1 MKTNKILKIDG
12 TILDKK
18 QLENHLQ
25 KIASNH
31 NLINKPSKETY
42 PIPQLIENYETI
54 KIVYNLLNEHVKLGM
69 TTHPAGEWLLD
80 NFYIIE
86 ETVKQIQKELTLR
99 KYMNFLGIANGKYKG
114 FARIYVLAAEIVA
127 YTDNKIDK
135 EDLED
140 YLTSY
145 QEKKTLSM
153 EEIWNIGLFLQIA
166 IIENIREICEKIYSS
181 QIQKMKAEN
190 IVKKLLEKSQENKD
204 NHIYHI
210 KNIKKDMLQDV
221 KYPFIEYMSYI
232 LKRYGK
238 KGYRYLKILEE
249 IVEMTGTTVQ
259 EVIKKEHFDIAV
271 KKVSIGNSI
280 ISIKTIQRINFLE
293 IFEKIN
299 GVEEIL
305 KQDPANVYSK
315 MDNDTK
321 DCYRNVIK
329 EISKKT
335 KISEIYIAK
344 KILQL
349 SKENEDNGKK
359 SHIGYYIIDKGIE
372 KVYKELQCK
381 TPKHMSEKI
390 KQKLYIVTNIILSI
404 AISFVLSSILNL
416 YTKNIKIYVLSF
428 FILFIPSSEIVTQI
442 IQYILSK
449 IVKPKPI
456 PKIDFSKG
464 IDKEHTCM
472 VVIPTIL
479 KNKEKVKELMQKL
492 EVYYIANQSKNLYF
506 TLLGDCS
513 ESSIKEEKFDNEVIE
528 NGVKLAEKLNKKY
541 AKENEFPIFHFIYRK
556 RDWNEKENCYL
567 GWERKR
573 GMLTQFNE
581 YLLGKEENVFR
592 VNTIEGYKDCIPQI
606 QYVITLDADTELILN
621 SAFELVGAM
630 AHILNKPVI
639 DKEKNVVIEGY
650 GIIQPRIGINLDISY
665 KTIFTQIFAGAGG
678 IDSYTN
684 AISDLYQ
691 DNFGEGIFTG
701 KGIYDLKVFSKVL
714 KNAIPENTVLSHDL
728 LEGCYLRCGL
738 ATDIML
744 MDGYPTK
751 YNSFM
756 NRLSR
761 WIRGD
766 WQIISWLNSKVNSK
780 IGNIQNPLN
789 YLSKY
794 KILDNLRRSLIE
806 IMVIISL
813 ILFVILGKQY
823 CFEIYPFIIISI
835 IAVVMSNIL
844 EIFNT
849 MLVKKEG
856 EYKQKNFSPRIS
868 GYKGIVLRILITI
881 GELPYKTYISFIA
894 IVKTLYR
901 KWISHKNL
909 LEWMT
914 SEEAEKQSKNDVI
927 SYIKQM
933 WVNIALGILTIGF
946 ALTNKAFGDF
956 LIQILLGILWTF
968 TPFIMWH
975 ISKEKKE
982 IKAIEKLDKTEI
994 EYVLEIGKKTWE
1006 FFKQYITKE
1015 NNYLMP
1021 DNYQEDRK
1029 QKVVARTSSTN
1040 IGLSIL
1046 AIISSYDLQ
1055 YETLSNTIE
1064 LLHKVLTS
1072 VDSLQKWNGHLYNW
1086 YNIKTK
1092 DPLIPRYISTVDSGN
1107 FVGYMYV
1114 TKSFL
1119 EETRDILQKSEEYI
1133 KISNQIQEM
1142 LEIIKKIINQ
1152 TDFTYLYSQEHQIFS
1167 IGYNIEENQLTDSYY
1182 DLLATEARQAS
1193 LVAIAKKDI
1202 PSKHWNHLSRTLT
1215 ILGKYKGLISWSG
1228 TAFEYLMPNI
1238 NIPKYKGSL
1247 LDESCNFMIMSQ
1259 IKYAEEMNLPF
1270 GVSESAFNLKDLQ
1283 YNYQYKA
1290 FGIPWLGLK
1299 RGLAD
1304 EMVVSTYSS
1313 ILAITDIPK
1322 EVIKNLKILEQYGMY
1337 NKYGFYESIDF
1348 TPERVRKGQKA
1359 EVVKTYMAHHQGLI
1373 LLSINNLINK
1383 MILQKRFTK
1392 NPEIQAVTILLQETM
1407 PEKAIITKEDK
1418 EKVEKLKYKDY
1429 EDYIVRKYTKVDER
1443 LITGNV
1449 ISNENYMIAMNQK
1462 GEGFSKYKN
1471 MYINHFKRTDDYMQ
1485 GIIFDI
1491 KTIKNK
1497 QMISSCYSHNMG
1509 TSYQIRF
1516 MPDKNEQEMVN
1527 GNIKA
1532 TIKTTVASNE
1542 PVELRRIILENT
1554 GNEEEIVELTGYFEP
1569 ILAQKEQYYAHP
1581 AFNNLFLVYGYDE
1594 KNEALLVKRKRR
1606 EIGEQELYLATTLYA
1621 SREDRIGDL
1630 EYEIEEEKFLGRG
1643 NVKIP
1648 KMVKDSLPFSKKIG
1662 LVTEPIIAMKR
1673 TIKIK
1678 KQEKV
1683 IIDFILSV
1691 EEEKEQVIQNLEKY
1705 ISFENVKNE
1714 FELSKARVE
1723 AETRYLNMKGK
1734 NIENYQKILSY
1745 IIFDNSIR
1753 SVERSKINQTKHY
1766 QQSDLWKYGISG
1778 DLPIVLVKMKNAND
1792 VQGLKEILKAYEY
1805 FRTKNVETEIVVINE
1820 ENYSYENY
1828 VREEI
1833 DSTILNQH
1841 MGYLKNIKGGI
1852 FVLNEEEI
1860 DKNDMT
1866 FLEFISSITIDCA
1879 KGNLENNLKEIEEVY
1894 LENYKEISKEENTN
1908 LFIEETTEDINILKN
1923 TENLKYYNE
1932 YGAFSEDGK
1941 EYWIC
1946 VNQEKRLPTVW
1957 SHIMANEK
1965 FGTIVT
1971 ENMGGYSWYKNSRL
1985 NRLTSWHNN
1994 PSLDIPSEVVY
2005 VKDMETKQVWS
2016 LGLNPMPDNRNYNVI
2031 YGFGYCKY
2039 IHSHLGIEQELEI
2052 FVPKEDSC
2060 KIGILKLR
2068 NKTPNRK
2075 NLKLYYYIKPVIGE
2089 DESKTSGNISI
2100 KFDRN
2105 SNILT
2110 ADNLYTTEIDNT
2122 KLYISSSE
2130 KIKSY
2135 TGDKKFFLGKNGISN
2150 PDGVKKLRLNNSNAI
2165 GKDTC
2170 MVIEIE
2176 VEVESF
2182 SNKEISFV
2190 LGAEESVMDC
2200 KNIAYKYSKLQNC
2213 RQELERIKN
2222 DWRDLLGKLQ
2232 VYTPL
2237 ESTNILLNGWCI
2249 YQTLESRLLG
2259 RSGYYQSGGAFG
2271 FRDQLQD
2278 TIALKYISPEFLKQ
2292 QIIKHSKH
2300 QFEEGDVEHWWHE
2313 ETNRGIRTRF
2323 SDDLLWL
2330 PYLVL
2335 QYIKFTGDYSILN
2348 IKTPYLKGPIL
2359 EEGIDERYDK
2369 YEQSEKQESIYLHC
2383 IRAIEKSF
2391 NFGENGLPKI
2401 GSGDWNDGFST
2412 VGNKGKGESVWLGF
2426 FLYHILDK
2434 FIPICEMME
2443 SKNTQNIEENHNSEK
2458 NNLIYEVNNMKKI
2471 DMKEDNTNNS
2481 VGEEKYKMNSLS
2493 SEQKDKNNDS
2503 VLKEN
2508 LKIENKCDKEDVQ
2521 KEEVENRS
2529 EKWNTIKMQLKK
2541 ALNTNGWDG
2550 RWYRRAFMDDG
2561 NVLGSM
2567 ENDECRID
2575 SIAQSWSVISKAGDN
2590 DKKYI
2595 SIESLENHLV
2605 DKENG
2610 IIKLLD
2616 PPFEKGHLEPGY
2628 IKAYLPGVRENGGQY
2643 THSSC
2648 WAIIAEALLGF
2659 GDKALEFYRMINPI
2673 EHARTK
2679 DASNKYKVE
2688 PYVIPADIYGA
2699 GNLAGRGGWTWYT
2712 GSSSWYYT
2720 AGVEYILGLKVKE
2733 GCLTIAPCIPK
2744 DWKEYL
2750 MRYKWKDSIYNI
2762 KVINQ
2767 NKKNTGVTKILLN
2780 GEEVEN
2786 KIKLDG
2792 GNRIFNIE
2800 VIM

>member
-31 NLINKPSKETY
+31 NLMNKPSKETY

-54 KIVYNLLNEHVKLGM
+54 KIVYHLLNEHVKLGI

-86 ETVKQIQKELTLR
+86 ETVKQIQKELTLK

-114 FARIYVLAAEIVA
+114 FARIYVLAGEIVA
-127 YTDNKIDK
+127 YTDNKIEK

-140 YLTSY
+140 YLASY

-181 QIQKMKAEN
+181 QIQKLKAEN
-190 IVKKLLEKSQENKD
+190 IVRKLIETPQEHKENQ
-204 NHIYHI
+204 IYHL
-210 KNIKKDMLQDV
+210 KNIKKDMLHDV

-238 KGYRYLKILEE
+238 KGYRYLKILDE

-280 ISIKTIQRINFLE
+280 TSIKAIQRINFLE

-305 KQDPANVYSK
+305 KQDPADVYSK

-321 DCYRNVIK
+321 DCYRNIIK

-344 KILQL
+344 RILQL
-349 SKENEDNGKK
+349 ARDNENNEKK
-359 SHIGYYIIDKGIE
+359 AHIGYYIIDKGIE
-372 KVYKELQCK
+372 KVYQELHCK
-381 TPKHMSEKI
+381 VPKHLKENT
-390 KQKLYIVTNIILSI
+390 KQKLYMAINIISSI
-404 AISFVLSSILNL
+404 VLSLTFSSVLNL
-416 YTKNIKIYVLSF
+416 YTKNIGIYLLSF
-428 FILFIPSSEIVTQI
+428 LILLIPSSEIATQI

-449 IVKPKPI
+449 VIKPKPI

-464 IDKEHTCM
+464 IDEENACM

-479 KNKEKVKELMQKL
+479 KNKEKVKELMYKL

-513 ESSIKEEKFDNEVIE
+513 ETSMKEEKIDNEVIE
-528 NGVKLAEKLNKKY
+528 TGVQLAENLNKKY
-541 AKENEFPIFHFIYRK
+541 SKENNFPIFHFIYRK
-556 RDWNEKENCYL
+556 REWNEKEDCYL

-581 YLLGKEENVFR
+581 YLLGNEENPFR
-592 VNTIEGYKDCIPQI
+592 ANTIEIYKDCIPQI
-606 QYVITLDADTELILN
+606 QYVITLDADTDLILN

-630 AHILNKPVI
+630 AHILNKSVI
-639 DKEKNVVIEGY
+639 DEEKNAVIEGH

-684 AISDLYQ
+684 AISDVYQ

-738 ATDIML
+738 ATDILL

-766 WQIISWLNSKVNSK
+766 WQIISWLKGKVNSK
-780 IGNIQNPLN
+780 IGKIRNPLN
-789 YLSKY
+789 CLSKY
-794 KILDNLRRSLIE
+794 KIFDNLRRSLME
-806 IMVIISL
+806 IMVVISV
-813 ILFVILGKQY
+813 ILLVILGKLY
-823 CFEIYPFIIISI
+823 HFKIYPFVVFSI
-835 IAVVMSNIL
+835 IALVISNIL
-844 EIFNT
+844 EIFNN

-856 EYKQKNFSPRIS
+856 EHKQKKFSPKIS
-868 GYKGIVLRILITI
+868 GYKGIVLRIWITI
-881 GELPYKTYISFIA
+881 GVLPYKAYVSCIA

-901 KWISHKNL
+901 KWISHKKL

-914 SEEAEKQSKNDVI
+914 SEEAEKQAKNDVL

-933 WVNIALGILTIGF
+933 WFNIALGILVMGF
-946 ALTNKAFGDF
+946 ALTNKGFGDF
-956 LIQILLGILWTF
+956 VIFTILGISWMLA
-968 TPFIMWH
+968 PFIMWY
-975 ISKEKKE
+975 ISKEQPE
-982 IKAIEKLDKTEI
+982 EKAIETLDKKEI
-994 EYVLEIGKKTWE
+994 EYVLEIGKKTWQ
-1006 FFKQYITKE
+1006 FFKQYITIE

-1029 QKVVARTSSTN
+1029 EKIVTRTSSTN

-1046 AIISSYDLQ
+1046 AIVSSYDLQ
-1055 YETLSNTIE
+1055 YETLPDTID
-1064 LLHKVLTS
+1064 LLYKVFTS

-1086 YNIKTK
+1086 YDTK
-1092 DPLIPRYISTVDSGN
+1092 SKEPLKPRYISTVDSGN
-1107 FVGYMYV
+1107 FVGYLYV
-1114 TKSFL
+1114 TKTFL
-1119 EETRDILQKSEEYI
+1119 EEIQEILQNCDNLYFEQNIQPKKNREEII
-1133 KISNQIQEM
+1133 KIQNQIKEM
-1142 LEIIKKIINQ
+1142 LEIIERIINQ

-1167 IGYNIEENQLTDSYY
+1167 IGYNIEENKLTDSYY

-1247 LDESCNFMIMSQ
+1247 LDESCKFMMMSQ
-1259 IKYAEEMNLPF
+1259 MKYAEEMHLPF
-1270 GVSESAFNLKDLQ
+1270 GISESAFNLKDLQ
-1283 YNYQYKA
+1283 SNYQYKA

-1304 EMVVSTYSS
+1304 EMVVSSYGS

-1322 EVIKNLKILEQYGMY
+1322 EVVKNLKVLEQYGMY
-1337 NKYGFYESIDF
+1337 NQYGFYESLDF

-1373 LLSINNLINK
+1373 LLSINNLINQL
-1383 MILQKRFTK
+1383 ILQKRFTK
-1392 NPEIQAVTILLQETM
+1392 NPEIQAVSILLQETM

-1429 EDYIVRKYTKVDER
+1429 EDYIVRNYTKIDER
-1443 LITGNV
+1443 IITGNV

-1462 GEGFSKYKN
+1462 GEGVSKYKN
-1471 MYINHFKRTDDYMQ
+1471 IYINHFKRTDDYIQ
-1485 GIIFDI
+1485 GIIFNI
-1491 KTIKNK
+1491 KSIKNK
-1497 QMISSCYSHNMG
+1497 QIMSSSYSQNIRNENQ
-1509 TSYQIRF
+1509 YQIRF
-1516 MPDKNEQEMVN
+1516 MPDKNEQEMIN

-1542 PVELRRIILENT
+1542 PVELRRMIIENL
-1554 GNEEEIVELTGYFEP
+1554 GNEEEIIELTGYFEP
-1569 ILAQKEQYYAHP
+1569 ILTPKEQYYAHP

-1594 KNEALLVKRKRR
+1594 KNEALLVKRKKR
-1606 EIGEQELYLATTLYA
+1606 EVGEKEVYLATTLHA

-1630 EYEIEEEKFLGRG
+1630 EYEIEEEKFMERG
-1643 NVKIP
+1643 NLAIP
-1648 KMVKDSLPFSKKIG
+1648 KMVKDSLPFSKKMG
-1662 LVTEPIIAMKR
+1662 LVTEPVIAMKR

-1691 EEEKEQVIQNLEKY
+1691 GEGKEQVMQNLEKY
-1705 ISFENVKNE
+1705 TSFENVKNE

-1723 AETRYLNMKGK
+1723 AETRYLNIKGK
-1734 NIENYQKILSY
+1734 DIEMYQKMLSY
-1745 IIFDNSIR
+1745 IVFDNSIK
-1753 SVERSKINQTKHY
+1753 SVEKEKINQTQNYK
-1766 QQSDLWKYGISG
+1766 QSDLWKYGISG

-1792 VQGLKEILKAYEY
+1792 VQGLKEALKAYEY
-1805 FRTKNVETEIVVINE
+1805 FRTKNVETEIVIMDE

-1852 FVLNEEEI
+1852 FILNEEEMDPKDI
-1860 DKNDMT
+1860 T
-1866 FLEFISSITIDCA
+1866 FLEFISVITIDCA
-1879 KGNLENNLKEIEEVY
+1879 KGNLENNLKEIEETY
-1894 LENYKEISKEENTN
+1894 LENYKEISEEENVNQFIEENT
-1908 LFIEETTEDINILKN
+1908 EDVDILKD
-1923 TENLKYYNE
+1923 TERLKYYNE
-1932 YGAFSEDGK
+1932 YGGFSEDGK
-1941 EYWIC
+1941 EYWIRI
-1946 VNQEKRLPTVW
+1946 NRENRLPTVW

-1985 NRLTSWHNN
+1985 NRLTSWNNN
-1994 PSLDIPSEVVY
+1994 PSMDIPSEVIY
-2005 VKDMETKQVWS
+2005 VKDMDTKKSWS

-2031 YGFGYCKY
+2031 YGFGYCKF
-2039 IHSHLGIEQELEI
+2039 IHSNLGMEQKLEI
-2052 FVPKEDSC
+2052 FVPREDSC
-2060 KIGILKLR
+2060 KIGILHLS

-2075 NLKLYYYIKPVIGE
+2075 HLKVYYYIKPVIGE
-2089 DESKTSGNISI
+2089 DEFKTSGNINI

-2105 SNILT
+2105 SNTLT
-2110 ADNLYTTEIDNT
+2110 ACNLYASEIDNT
-2122 KLYISSSE
+2122 KLYMSSSE
-2130 KIKSY
+2130 KINSY
-2135 TGDKKFFLGKNGISN
+2135 TGDKKNFLGKNGLSN
-2150 PDGVKKLRLNNSNAI
+2150 PDGIKKIRLNNSNAI
-2165 GKDTC
+2165 GRDSC
-2170 MVIEIE
+2170 IVLE
-2176 VEVESF
+2176 VEVEMESF

-2190 LGAEESVMDC
+2190 LGAEETVMDC
-2200 KNIAYKYSKLQNC
+2200 KNIAYKYSKIQNC
-2213 RQELERIKN
+2213 KQELERVKN
-2222 DWRDLLGKLQ
+2222 YWKELLGKLQ
-2232 VYTPL
+2232 IYTPL

-2313 ETNRGIRTRF
+2313 ETQRGIRTRF

-2335 QYIKFTGDYSILN
+2335 QYIHFTGDNSILD
-2348 IKTPYLKGPIL
+2348 IETPYLKGDIL
-2359 EEGIDERYDK
+2359 EEGVDEKYDQ
-2369 YEQSEKQESIYLHC
+2369 YLQSEKQESIYWHC

-2412 VGNKGKGESVWLGF
+2412 VGNKGRGESVWLGF
-2426 FLYHILDK
+2426 FLYNILDE

-2443 SKNTQNIEENHNSEK
+2443 ER
-2458 NNLIYEVNNMKKI
+2458 
-2471 DMKEDNTNNS
+2471 EDL
-2481 VGEEKYKMNSLS
+2481 EEK
-2493 SEQKDKNNDS
+2493 DKSNDL
-2503 VLKEN
+2503 VPRKNVNTEN
-2508 LKIENKCDKEDVQ
+2508 ENKYHEDEFQ
-2521 KEEVENRS
+2521 KEEVENRNT
-2529 EKWNTIKMQLKK
+2529 KWRTIKIQLKK

-2550 RWYRRAFMDDG
+2550 RWYKRAFMDDG

-2595 SIESLENHLV
+2595 SMESLENHLV

-2628 IKAYLPGVRENGGQY
+2628 IKAYLAGVRENGGQY
-2643 THSSC
+2643 THVC
-2648 WAIIAEALLGF
+2648 
-2659 GDKALEFYRMINPI
+2659 
-2673 EHARTK
+2673 
-2679 DASNKYKVE
+2679 
-2688 PYVIPADIYGA
+2688 
-2699 GNLAGRGGWTWYT
+2699 
-2712 GSSSWYYT
+2712 
-2720 AGVEYILGLKVKE
+2720 
-2733 GCLTIAPCIPK
+2733 CC
-2744 DWKEYL
+2744 
-2750 MRYKWKDSIYNI
+2750 
-2762 KVINQ
+2762 
-2767 NKKNTGVTKILLN
+2767 
-2780 GEEVEN
+2780 
-2786 KIKLDG
+2786 
-2792 GNRIFNIE
+2792 
-2800 VIM
+2800 

>member
-12 TILDKK
+12 TIVDKK

-31 NLINKPSKETY
+31 NLVNKPSKETY

-54 KIVYNLLNEHVKLGM
+54 KIVYNLLNEHVKLGI

-86 ETVKQIQKELTLR
+86 ETVKQIQKELTLK

-127 YTDNKIDK
+127 YTDNKIEK
-135 EDLED
+135 EDIED
-140 YLTSY
+140 YLASY

-153 EEIWNIGLFLQIA
+153 EEIWNIGLFLQIS

-181 QIQKMKAEN
+181 QIQKVKAEN
-190 IVKKLLEKSQENKD
+190 IVQKLIENPQDKKE
-204 NHIYHI
+204 NHIYHL
-210 KNIKKDMLQDV
+210 KNIKKDMLHDV

-238 KGYRYLKILEE
+238 KGYRYLKILDE

-280 ISIKTIQRINFLE
+280 TSIKTIQRINFLE

-305 KQDPANVYSK
+305 KQDPADVYSK
-315 MDNDTK
+315 MDNPTK
-321 DCYRNVIK
+321 ESYRNIIK

-349 SKENEDNGKK
+349 AEDNKQNGKK
-359 SHIGYYIIDKGIE
+359 AHIGYYIIDKGIQ
-372 KVYKELQCK
+372 KVYQELQCK
-381 TPKHMSEKI
+381 VPKYLKEKT
-390 KQKLYIVTNIILSI
+390 KQKLYIATNMILSIILSLV
-404 AISFVLSSILNL
+404 FSSILNL
-416 YTKNIKIYVLSF
+416 YIQNIGIYLLSF
-428 FILFIPSSEIVTQI
+428 LILLIPSSEIVTQI
-442 IQYILSK
+442 IQYMLSK

-464 IDKEHTCM
+464 IDEENATM

-479 KNKEKVKELMQKL
+479 KNKEKVKELMHKL

-513 ESSIKEEKFDNEVIE
+513 ESTMKEEKIDNEVIE
-528 NGVKLAEKLNKKY
+528 TGMKLAESLNKKY
-541 AKENEFPIFHFIYRK
+541 SKESDFPIFHFIYRK
-556 RDWNEKENCYL
+556 REWNEKEDCYL

-581 YLLGKEENVFR
+581 YLLGNEENVFR
-592 VNTIEGYKDCIPQI
+592 ANIIEEYKDCIPKI
-606 QYVITLDADTELILN
+606 QYVITLDADTDLILN

-639 DKEKNVVIEGY
+639 DEEKNVVIEGH
-650 GIIQPRIGINLDISY
+650 GLIQPRIGINLDISY

-691 DNFGEGIFTG
+691 DNFEEGIFTG
-701 KGIYDLKVFSKVL
+701 KGIYDLRVFSKVL

-766 WQIISWLNSKVNSK
+766 WQIISWLKGKVNSK

-789 YLSKY
+789 CLSKY
-794 KILDNLRRSLIE
+794 KIFDNLRRSLIE

-813 ILFVILGKQY
+813 VLFVMLGKVY
-823 CFEIYPFIIISI
+823 HFETYPFVMISI

-856 EYKQKNFSPRIS
+856 EHKQKKFSPRIS
-868 GYKGIVLRILITI
+868 GYKGIGLRILITI
-881 GELPYKTYISFIA
+881 GVLPYKAYVSCIA
-894 IVKTLYR
+894 IIKTLYR
-901 KWISHKNL
+901 KWVSHKKL

-914 SEEAEKQSKNDVI
+914 SEEAEKQAKNDVM

-933 WVNIALGILTIGF
+933 WFNIGLGILTIGL
-946 ALTNKAFGDF
+946 ALTNKGFGDF
-956 LIQILLGILWTF
+956 IIQMILGILWTV
-968 TPFIMWH
+968 TPFIMWY

-982 IKAIEKLDKTEI
+982 VKAIEKLDKTEI
-994 EYVLEIGKKTWE
+994 EYVLEIGRKTWQ
-1006 FFKQYITKE
+1006 FFKQYINKE

-1029 QKVVARTSSTN
+1029 QKIVTRTSSTN

-1046 AIISSYDLQ
+1046 AIVSSYDLQ
-1055 YETLSNTIE
+1055 YEALLETID
-1064 LLHKVLTS
+1064 LLYKVLTS

-1086 YNIKTK
+1086 YDTKTK
-1092 DPLIPRYISTVDSGN
+1092 EPLRPRYISTVDSGN
-1107 FVGYMYV
+1107 FVGYLYV
-1114 TKSFL
+1114 TKAFL
-1119 EETRDILQKSEEYI
+1119 EEIQEILQNKNMLSSEQNREESV
-1133 KISNQIQEM
+1133 KLQNQIKEM
-1142 LEIIKKIINQ
+1142 LEIIERIIEQ

-1167 IGYNIEENQLTDSYY
+1167 IGYNIEENKLTDSYY

-1228 TAFEYLMPNI
+1228 TAFEYLMPNM

-1247 LDESCNFMIMSQ
+1247 LDESCKFMMMSQ
-1259 IKYAEEMNLPF
+1259 MKYAEEMHLPF
-1270 GVSESAFNLKDLQ
+1270 GVSEAAFNLKDLQ
-1283 YNYQYKA
+1283 SNYQYKA

-1304 EMVVSTYSS
+1304 EMVVSTYGSM
-1313 ILAITDIPK
+1313 LAITDIPK
-1322 EVIKNLKILEQYGMY
+1322 EVVKNLKVLEQYGMY
-1337 NKYGFYESIDF
+1337 SKYGFYESLDF
-1348 TPERVRKGQKA
+1348 TPERVRKGKKA

-1373 LLSINNLINK
+1373 LLSINNLINQL
-1383 MILQKRFTK
+1383 ILQKRFTK

-1429 EDYIVRKYTKVDER
+1429 EDYIVRTYTKIDER

-1449 ISNENYMIAMNQK
+1449 ISNENYMIAMDQK
-1462 GEGFSKYKN
+1462 GEGVSKYKN
-1471 MYINHFKRTDDYMQ
+1471 IYINHFKRTDDYTQ
-1485 GIIFDI
+1485 GIIFYI
-1491 KTIKNK
+1491 KSIKNK
-1497 QMISSCYSHNMG
+1497 QIMSSSYSQNIKNENQ
-1509 TSYQIRF
+1509 YQIRF
-1516 MPDKNEQEMVN
+1516 MPDKNEQEIVS

-1542 PVELRRIILENT
+1542 PVELRRMIIENL

-1569 ILAQKEQYYAHP
+1569 ILTPKEQYYAHP

-1594 KNEALLVKRKRR
+1594 KSEALLVKRKKR
-1606 EIGEQELYLATTLYA
+1606 ELGEKEVYLATTLHA

-1630 EYEIEEEKFLGRG
+1630 EYEIEEEKFNGRG
-1643 NVKIP
+1643 NLKIP

-1662 LVTEPIIAMKR
+1662 LVTEPVVAMKR

-1683 IIDFILSV
+1683 VIDFILSV
-1691 EEEKEQVIQNLEKY
+1691 EEEKEQVLQNLEKY
-1705 ISFENVKNE
+1705 TSFENVKNE

-1734 NIENYQKILSY
+1734 DIEIYQKMLSY
-1745 IIFDNSIR
+1745 IVFDASMK
-1753 SVERSKINQTKHY
+1753 SVEKEKLSHTQNYK
-1766 QQSDLWKYGISG
+1766 QSDLWKYGISG
-1778 DLPIVLVKMKNAND
+1778 DLPIILVKMKNAND
-1792 VQGLKEILKAYEY
+1792 VQGLKEVLKAYEY
-1805 FRTKNVETEIVVINE
+1805 FRTKNVETEIVIMDE
-1820 ENYSYENY
+1820 EKYSYENY

-1841 MGYLKNIKGGI
+1841 MGYLKNIKAGI
-1852 FVLNEEEI
+1852 FILNEEEM
-1860 DKNDMT
+1860 DKKDIA
-1866 FLEFISSITIDCA
+1866 FLEFISVITVDCA
-1879 KGNLENNLKEIEEVY
+1879 KGNLENNLKEIEETY
-1894 LENYKEISKEENTN
+1894 LENYKEISEEENVNQFVEENT
-1908 LFIEETTEDINILKN
+1908 EDVDILKD
-1923 TENLKYYNE
+1923 TKALKYYNE

-1941 EYWIC
+1941 EYWIRA
-1946 VNQEKRLPTVW
+1946 NKKNRLPTVW

-1985 NRLTSWHNN
+1985 NRLTSWNNN
-1994 PSLDIPSEVVY
+1994 PSFDIPSEVIY
-2005 VKDMETKQVWS
+2005 VKDMDTKKSWS

-2039 IHSHLGIEQELEI
+2039 IHSNLGIVQELEM
-2052 FVPKEDSC
+2052 FVPREDSC
-2060 KIGILKLR
+2060 KIGILNLS

-2075 NLKLYYYIKPVIGE
+2075 HLKLYYYIKPVIGE
-2089 DESKTSGNISI
+2089 DEFKTSGNISI

-2105 SNILT
+2105 SNTLT
-2110 ADNLYTTEIDNT
+2110 ACNLYASEIENT
-2122 KLYISSSE
+2122 KLYVSSSE

-2135 TGDKKFFLGKNGISN
+2135 TGDKKFFLGKNGLSN
-2150 PDGVKKLRLNNSNAI
+2150 PDGIKKLRLNNNNAI
-2165 GKDTC
+2165 GRDAC
-2170 MVIEIE
+2170 IVLEIE
-2176 VEVESF
+2176 VEIESF

-2190 LGAEESVMDC
+2190 LGAEETMIDC

-2213 RQELERIKN
+2213 RQELERVKN
-2222 DWRDLLGKLQ
+2222 YWKDLLGKLQ
-2232 VYTPL
+2232 VYMPL

-2278 TIALKYISPEFLKQ
+2278 TIALKYISPEILKQ

-2313 ETNRGIRTRF
+2313 ETGRGIRTRF

-2335 QYIKFTGDYSILN
+2335 QYIHFTGDNSILE
-2348 IKTPYLKGPIL
+2348 IETPYLKGAIL
-2359 EEGIDERYDK
+2359 EEGVDERYDQ
-2369 YEQSEKQESIYLHC
+2369 YPQSEKQESIYLHC

-2412 VGNKGKGESVWLGF
+2412 VGNKGRGESVWLGF
-2426 FLYHILDK
+2426 FLYTILDE
-2434 FIPICEMME
+2434 FISICETVKDE
-2443 SKNTQNIEENHNSEK
+2443 NDNTILEENR
-2458 NNLIYEVNNMKKI
+2458 I
-2471 DMKEDNTNNS
+2471 
-2481 VGEEKYKMNSLS
+2481 EKYK
-2493 SEQKDKNNDS
+2493 EI
-2503 VLKEN
+2503 
-2508 LKIENKCDKEDVQ
+2508 KI
-2521 KEEVENRS
+2521 
-2529 EKWNTIKMQLKK
+2529 QLKK

-2550 RWYRRAFMDDG
+2550 RWYKRAFMDDG

-2575 SIAQSWSVISKAGDN
+2575 SIAQSWSIISKAGDN

-2659 GDKALEFYRMINPI
+2659 GDKSLEFYRMINPI

-2679 DASNKYKVE
+2679 DASSKYKVE
-2688 PYVIPADIYGA
+2688 PYAIAADIYGA

-2712 GSSSWYYT
+2712 GSSSWYYI
-2720 AGVEYILGLKVKE
+2720 AGIEYILGLKIEKE
-2733 GCLTIAPCIPK
+2733 YLRIDPCIPR

-2762 KVINQ
+2762 KVINRNQ
-2767 NKKNTGVTKILLN
+2767 KNTGVEKVLLN

-2792 GNRIFNIE
+2792 SNKVYNIE
-2800 VIM
+2800 VYM

>member
-12 TILDKK
+12 TIVDKK

-31 NLINKPSKETY
+31 NLVNKPSKETY

-54 KIVYNLLNEHVKLGM
+54 KIVYNLLNEHVKLGI

-86 ETVKQIQKELTLR
+86 ETVKQIQKELTLK

-127 YTDNKIDK
+127 YTDNKIEK
-135 EDLED
+135 EDIED
-140 YLTSY
+140 YLASY

-153 EEIWNIGLFLQIA
+153 EEIWNIGLFLQIS

-181 QIQKMKAEN
+181 QIQKVKAEN
-190 IVKKLLEKSQENKD
+190 IVQKLIENPQDKKE
-204 NHIYHI
+204 NHIYHL

-238 KGYRYLKILEE
+238 KGYRYLKILDE

-280 ISIKTIQRINFLE
+280 TSIKTIQRINFLE

-305 KQDPANVYSK
+305 KQDPADVYSK
-315 MDNDTK
+315 MDNPTK
-321 DCYRNVIK
+321 ESYRNIIK

-349 SKENEDNGKK
+349 AEDNKQNGKK
-359 SHIGYYIIDKGIE
+359 AHIGYYIIDKGIQ
-372 KVYKELQCK
+372 KVYQELQCK
-381 TPKHMSEKI
+381 VPKHLKEKT
-390 KQKLYIVTNIILSI
+390 KQKLYIATNMILSIILSLV
-404 AISFVLSSILNL
+404 FSSILNL
-416 YTKNIKIYVLSF
+416 YIQNIGIYLLSF
-428 FILFIPSSEIVTQI
+428 LILLIPSSEIVTQI
-442 IQYILSK
+442 IQYMLSK

-464 IDKEHTCM
+464 IDEENATM
-472 VVIPTIL
+472 VAIPTIL
-479 KNKEKVKELMQKL
+479 KNKEKVKELMHKL

-513 ESSIKEEKFDNEVIE
+513 ESTMKEEKIDNEVIE
-528 NGVKLAEKLNKKY
+528 TGMKLAESLNKKY
-541 AKENEFPIFHFIYRK
+541 SKESDFPIFHFIYRK
-556 RDWNEKENCYL
+556 REWNEKEDCYL

-581 YLLGKEENVFR
+581 YLLGNEENVFR
-592 VNTIEGYKDCIPQI
+592 ANIIEEYKDCIPKI
-606 QYVITLDADTELILN
+606 QYVITLDADTDLILN

-639 DKEKNVVIEGY
+639 DEEKNVVIEGH
-650 GIIQPRIGINLDISY
+650 GLIQPRIGINLDISY

-691 DNFGEGIFTG
+691 DNFEEGIFTG
-701 KGIYDLKVFSKVL
+701 KGIYDLRVFSKVL

-766 WQIISWLNSKVNSK
+766 WQIISWLKGKVNSK

-789 YLSKY
+789 CLSKY
-794 KILDNLRRSLIE
+794 KIFDNLRRSLIE

-813 ILFVILGKQY
+813 VLFVMLGKVY
-823 CFEIYPFIIISI
+823 HFETYPFVMISI
-835 IAVVMSNIL
+835 IAVVVSNIL

-856 EYKQKNFSPRIS
+856 EHKQKKFSPRIS
-868 GYKGIVLRILITI
+868 GYKGIGLRILITI
-881 GELPYKTYISFIA
+881 GVLPYKAYVSCIA
-894 IVKTLYR
+894 IIKTLYR
-901 KWISHKNL
+901 KWVIHKKL

-914 SEEAEKQSKNDVI
+914 SEEAEKQAKNDVI
-927 SYIKQM
+927 SYIEQM
-933 WVNIALGILTIGF
+933 WFNIALGILTIGL
-946 ALTNKAFGDF
+946 ALTNKGFGDF
-956 LIQILLGILWTF
+956 IIQMILGILWTV
-968 TPFIMWH
+968 TPFIMWY

-982 IKAIEKLDKTEI
+982 VKAIEKLDKTEI
-994 EYVLEIGKKTWE
+994 EYVLEIGRKTWQ
-1006 FFKQYITKE
+1006 FFKQYINKE

-1029 QKVVARTSSTN
+1029 QKIVTRTSSTN

-1046 AIISSYDLQ
+1046 AIVSSYDLQ
-1055 YETLSNTIE
+1055 YEVLPDTID
-1064 LLHKVLTS
+1064 LLYKVLTS

-1086 YNIKTK
+1086 YDTKTK
-1092 DPLIPRYISTVDSGN
+1092 ESLRPRYISTVDSGN
-1107 FVGYMYV
+1107 FVGYLYV
-1114 TKSFL
+1114 TKAFL
-1119 EETRDILQKSEEYI
+1119 EEIQEILQNKNMLSSEQNREESV
-1133 KISNQIQEM
+1133 KLQNQIKEM
-1142 LEIIKKIINQ
+1142 LEIIERIIEQ

-1167 IGYNIEENQLTDSYY
+1167 IGYNIEENKLTDSYY

-1202 PSKHWNHLSRTLT
+1202 SSKHWNHLSRTLT
-1215 ILGKYKGLISWSG
+1215 VLGKYKGLISWSG

-1247 LDESCNFMIMSQ
+1247 LDESCKFMMMSQ
-1259 IKYAEEMNLPF
+1259 MKYAEEMHLPF
-1270 GVSESAFNLKDLQ
+1270 GVSEAAFNLKDLQ
-1283 YNYQYKA
+1283 SNYQYKA

-1304 EMVVSTYSS
+1304 EMVVSSYGSM
-1313 ILAITDIPK
+1313 LAITDIPK
-1322 EVIKNLKILEQYGMY
+1322 EVVKNLKVLEQYGMY
-1337 NKYGFYESIDF
+1337 NKYGFYESLDF
-1348 TPERVRKGQKA
+1348 TPERVRKGKKA

-1373 LLSINNLINK
+1373 LLSINNLINQL
-1383 MILQKRFTK
+1383 ILQKRFTK

-1429 EDYIVRKYTKVDER
+1429 EDYIVRTYTKIDEK

-1462 GEGFSKYKN
+1462 GEGVSKYKN
-1471 MYINHFKRTDDYMQ
+1471 IYINHFKRTDDYTQ
-1485 GIIFDI
+1485 GIIFNI
-1491 KTIKNK
+1491 KSIKNK
-1497 QMISSCYSHNMG
+1497 QIISSSYSQNIKNENQ
-1509 TSYQIRF
+1509 YQIRF
-1516 MPDKNEQEMVN
+1516 MPDKNEQEITS

-1542 PVELRRIILENT
+1542 PVELRRILLENL

-1569 ILAQKEQYYAHP
+1569 ILTPKEQYYAHP

-1594 KNEALLVKRKRR
+1594 KNEALLVKRKKR
-1606 EIGEQELYLATTLYA
+1606 ELGEKEVYLATTLHA

-1630 EYEIEEEKFLGRG
+1630 EYEIEEEKFNGRG
-1643 NVKIP
+1643 NLKIP

-1662 LVTEPIIAMKR
+1662 LVTEPVVAMKR

-1683 IIDFILSV
+1683 VIDFILSV
-1691 EEEKEQVIQNLEKY
+1691 EEEKEQVLQNLEKY
-1705 ISFENVKNE
+1705 TSFENVKNE

-1734 NIENYQKILSY
+1734 DIEIYQKMLSY
-1745 IIFDNSIR
+1745 IVFDASMK
-1753 SVERSKINQTKHY
+1753 SVEKEKLSHTQNYK
-1766 QQSDLWKYGISG
+1766 QSDLWKYGISG
-1778 DLPIVLVKMKNAND
+1778 DLPIILVKMKNAND
-1792 VQGLKEILKAYEY
+1792 VQGLKEVLKAYEY
-1805 FRTKNVETEIVVINE
+1805 FRTKNVETEIVIMDE
-1820 ENYSYENY
+1820 EKYSYENY

-1841 MGYLKNIKGGI
+1841 MGYLKNIKSGI
-1852 FVLNEEEI
+1852 FILNEEEM
-1860 DKNDMT
+1860 DKKDIT
-1866 FLEFISSITIDCA
+1866 FLEFISVITIDCA
-1879 KGNLENNLKEIEEVY
+1879 KGNLENNLKEIEETY
-1894 LENYKEISKEENTN
+1894 LENYKEISEEENVNQFVEENT
-1908 LFIEETTEDINILKN
+1908 EDVDILKD
-1923 TENLKYYNE
+1923 TKTLKYYNE

-1941 EYWIC
+1941 EYWIRA
-1946 VNQEKRLPTVW
+1946 NKKNRLPTVW

-1985 NRLTSWHNN
+1985 NRLTSWNNN
-1994 PSLDIPSEVVY
+1994 PSFDIPSEVIY
-2005 VKDMETKQVWS
+2005 VKDMDTKKSWS

-2039 IHSHLGIEQELEI
+2039 IHSNLGIVQELEM
-2052 FVPKEDSC
+2052 FVPREDSC
-2060 KIGILKLR
+2060 KIGILNLS

-2075 NLKLYYYIKPVIGE
+2075 HLKLYYYIKPVIGE
-2089 DESKTSGNISI
+2089 DEFKTSGNISI

-2105 SNILT
+2105 SNTLT
-2110 ADNLYTTEIDNT
+2110 ACNLYASEIENT
-2122 KLYISSSE
+2122 KLYVSSSE

-2135 TGDKKFFLGKNGISN
+2135 TGDKKFFLGKNGLSN
-2150 PDGVKKLRLNNSNAI
+2150 PDGIKKLRLNNSNAI
-2165 GKDTC
+2165 GRDAC
-2170 MVIEIE
+2170 IVLEIE
-2176 VEVESF
+2176 VEIESF

-2190 LGAEESVMDC
+2190 LGAEETMIDC

-2213 RQELERIKN
+2213 RQELERVKN
-2222 DWRDLLGKLQ
+2222 YWKDLLGKLQ

-2237 ESTNILLNGWCI
+2237 ESSNILLNGWCI

-2278 TIALKYISPEFLKQ
+2278 TIALKYISPEILKQ

-2335 QYIKFTGDYSILN
+2335 QYIHFTGDTSILE
-2348 IKTPYLKGPIL
+2348 IETPYLKGPIL
-2359 EEGIDERYDK
+2359 EEGVDERYDQ
-2369 YEQSEKQESIYLHC
+2369 YPQSEKQESIYLHC

-2412 VGNKGKGESVWLGF
+2412 VGNKGRGESVWLGF
-2426 FLYHILDK
+2426 FLYTILDE
-2434 FIPICEMME
+2434 FISICETVKDE
-2443 SKNTQNIEENHNSEK
+2443 NDNTILEENR
-2458 NNLIYEVNNMKKI
+2458 I
-2471 DMKEDNTNNS
+2471 
-2481 VGEEKYKMNSLS
+2481 EKYK
-2493 SEQKDKNNDS
+2493 EI
-2503 VLKEN
+2503 
-2508 LKIENKCDKEDVQ
+2508 KI
-2521 KEEVENRS
+2521 
-2529 EKWNTIKMQLKK
+2529 QLKK

-2550 RWYRRAFMDDG
+2550 RWYKRAFMDDG

-2575 SIAQSWSVISKAGDN
+2575 SIAQSWSIISKAGDN

-2595 SIESLENHLV
+2595 SMESLENHLV

-2659 GDKALEFYRMINPI
+2659 GDKSLEFYRMINPI

-2679 DASNKYKVE
+2679 DAGSKYKVE
-2688 PYVIPADIYGA
+2688 PYAIAADIYGA

-2712 GSSSWYYT
+2712 GSSSWYYI
-2720 AGVEYILGLKVKE
+2720 AGIEYILGLKIEKE
-2733 GCLTIAPCIPK
+2733 YLRIDPCIPR

-2762 KVINQ
+2762 KVINRNQ
-2767 NKKNTGVTKILLN
+2767 KNTGVEKVLLN
-2780 GEEVEN
+2780 GEKVEN

-2792 GNRIFNIE
+2792 SNKVYNIE
-2800 VIM
+2800 VYM

>member
-12 TILDKK
+12 TIVDKK

-31 NLINKPSKETY
+31 NLVNKPSKETY

-54 KIVYNLLNEHVKLGM
+54 KIVYNLLNEHVKLGI

-86 ETVKQIQKELTLR
+86 ETVKQIQKELTLK

-127 YTDNKIDK
+127 YTDNKIEK
-135 EDLED
+135 EDIED
-140 YLTSY
+140 YLASY

-153 EEIWNIGLFLQIA
+153 EEIWNIGLFLQIS

-181 QIQKMKAEN
+181 QIQKVKAEN
-190 IVKKLLEKSQENKD
+190 IVQKLIENPQDKKE
-204 NHIYHI
+204 NHIYHL
-210 KNIKKDMLQDV
+210 KNIKKDMLHDV

-238 KGYRYLKILEE
+238 KGYRYLKILDE

-280 ISIKTIQRINFLE
+280 TSIKTIQRINFLE

-305 KQDPANVYSK
+305 KQDPADVYSK
-315 MDNDTK
+315 MDNPTK
-321 DCYRNVIK
+321 ESYRNIIK

-349 SKENEDNGKK
+349 AEDNKQNGKK
-359 SHIGYYIIDKGIE
+359 AHIGYYIIDKGIQ
-372 KVYKELQCK
+372 KVYQELQCK
-381 TPKHMSEKI
+381 VPKYLKEKT
-390 KQKLYIVTNIILSI
+390 KQKLYIATNMILSIILSLV
-404 AISFVLSSILNL
+404 FSSILNL
-416 YTKNIKIYVLSF
+416 YIQNIGIYLLSF
-428 FILFIPSSEIVTQI
+428 LILLIPSSEIVTQI
-442 IQYILSK
+442 IQYMLSK

-464 IDKEHTCM
+464 IDEENATM

-479 KNKEKVKELMQKL
+479 KSKEKVKELMHKL

-513 ESSIKEEKFDNEVIE
+513 ESTMKEEKIDNEVIE
-528 NGVKLAEKLNKKY
+528 TGMKLAESLNKKY
-541 AKENEFPIFHFIYRK
+541 SKESDFPIFHFIYRK
-556 RDWNEKENCYL
+556 REWNEKEDCYL

-581 YLLGKEENVFR
+581 YLLGNEENVFR
-592 VNTIEGYKDCIPQI
+592 ANTIETYKDCIPKI
-606 QYVITLDADTELILN
+606 QYVITLDADTDLILN

-639 DKEKNVVIEGY
+639 DEEKNVVIEGH
-650 GIIQPRIGINLDISY
+650 GLIQPRIGINLDISY

-691 DNFGEGIFTG
+691 DNFEEGIFTG
-701 KGIYDLKVFSKVL
+701 KGIYDLRVFSKVL

-766 WQIISWLNSKVNSK
+766 WQIISWLKGKVNSK

-789 YLSKY
+789 CLSKY
-794 KILDNLRRSLIE
+794 KIFDNLRRSLIE

-813 ILFVILGKQY
+813 VLFVMLGKVY
-823 CFEIYPFIIISI
+823 HFETYPFVMISI

-856 EYKQKNFSPRIS
+856 EHKQKKFSPRIS
-868 GYKGIVLRILITI
+868 GYKGIGLRILITI
-881 GELPYKTYISFIA
+881 GVLPYKAYVSCIA
-894 IVKTLYR
+894 IIKTLYR
-901 KWISHKNL
+901 KWVSHKKL

-914 SEEAEKQSKNDVI
+914 SEEAEKQAKNDVI
-927 SYIKQM
+927 SYIEQM
-933 WVNIALGILTIGF
+933 WFNIALGILTIGL
-946 ALTNKAFGDF
+946 ALTNKGFGDF
-956 LIQILLGILWTF
+956 IVQTILGILWSF
-968 TPFIMWH
+968 TPFIMWY

-982 IKAIEKLDKTEI
+982 VKAIEKLDKTEI
-994 EYVLEIGKKTWE
+994 EYVLEIGRKTWQ
-1006 FFKQYITKE
+1006 FFKQYINKE

-1021 DNYQEDRK
+1021 DNYQEVRK
-1029 QKVVARTSSTN
+1029 QKIVTRTSSTN

-1046 AIISSYDLQ
+1046 AIVSSYDLQ
-1055 YETLSNTIE
+1055 YEALLETID
-1064 LLHKVLTS
+1064 LLYKVLTS

-1086 YNIKTK
+1086 YNTKTK
-1092 DPLIPRYISTVDSGN
+1092 EPLRPRYISTVDSGN
-1107 FVGYMYV
+1107 FVGYLYV
-1114 TKSFL
+1114 TKAFL
-1119 EETRDILQKSEEYI
+1119 EEIQEILQNKNMLSSEQNREESV
-1133 KISNQIQEM
+1133 KLQNQIKEM
-1142 LEIIKKIINQ
+1142 LEIIERIIEQ

-1167 IGYNIEENQLTDSYY
+1167 IGYNIEENKLTDSYY

-1202 PSKHWNHLSRTLT
+1202 SSKHWNHLSRTLT
-1215 ILGKYKGLISWSG
+1215 VLGKYKGLISWSG

-1247 LDESCNFMIMSQ
+1247 LDESCKFMMMSQ
-1259 IKYAEEMNLPF
+1259 MKYAEEMHLPF
-1270 GVSESAFNLKDLQ
+1270 GVSEAAFNLKDLQ
-1283 YNYQYKA
+1283 SNYQYKA

-1304 EMVVSTYSS
+1304 EMVVSSYGSM
-1313 ILAITDIPK
+1313 LAITDIPK
-1322 EVIKNLKILEQYGMY
+1322 EVVKNLKVLEQYGMY
-1337 NKYGFYESIDF
+1337 SKYGFYESLDF
-1348 TPERVRKGQKA
+1348 TPERVRKGKKA

-1373 LLSINNLINK
+1373 LLSINNLINQL
-1383 MILQKRFTK
+1383 ILQKRFTK
-1392 NPEIQAVTILLQETM
+1392 NPEIQAVSILLQETM

-1429 EDYIVRKYTKVDER
+1429 EDYIVRTYTKIDER

-1449 ISNENYMIAMNQK
+1449 ISNENYMIAMDQK
-1462 GEGFSKYKN
+1462 GEGVSKYKN
-1471 MYINHFKRTDDYMQ
+1471 IYINHFKRTDDYTQ
-1485 GIIFDI
+1485 GIIFYI
-1491 KTIKNK
+1491 KSIKNK
-1497 QMISSCYSHNMG
+1497 QIMSSSYSQNIKNENQ
-1509 TSYQIRF
+1509 YQIRF
-1516 MPDKNEQEMVN
+1516 MPDKNEQEIVS

-1542 PVELRRIILENT
+1542 PVELRRMIIENL

-1569 ILAQKEQYYAHP
+1569 ILTPKEQYYAHP

-1594 KNEALLVKRKRR
+1594 KNEALLVKRKKR
-1606 EIGEQELYLATTLYA
+1606 ELGEKEVYLATTLHA

-1630 EYEIEEEKFLGRG
+1630 EYEIEEEKFNGRG
-1643 NVKIP
+1643 NLKIP

-1662 LVTEPIIAMKR
+1662 LVTEPVVAMKR

-1683 IIDFILSV
+1683 VIDFILSV
-1691 EEEKEQVIQNLEKY
+1691 EEEKEQVLQNLEKY
-1705 ISFENVKNE
+1705 TSFENVKNE

-1734 NIENYQKILSY
+1734 DIEMYQKMLSY
-1745 IIFDNSIR
+1745 IVFDDSIK
-1753 SVERSKINQTKHY
+1753 SVEKEKINQTQTYK
-1766 QQSDLWKYGISG
+1766 QSDLWKYGISG
-1778 DLPIVLVKMKNAND
+1778 DLPIILVKMKNAND
-1792 VQGLKEILKAYEY
+1792 VQGLKEVLKAYEY
-1805 FRTKNVETEIVVINE
+1805 FRTKNVETEIVIMDE
-1820 ENYSYENY
+1820 EKYSYENY

-1841 MGYLKNIKGGI
+1841 MGYLKNIKAGI
-1852 FVLNEEEI
+1852 FILNEEEM
-1860 DKNDMT
+1860 DKKDIT
-1866 FLEFISSITIDCA
+1866 FLEFISVITIDCA
-1879 KGNLENNLKEIEEVY
+1879 KGNLENNLKEIEETY
-1894 LENYKEISKEENTN
+1894 LENYKEISEEENVNQFVEENT
-1908 LFIEETTEDINILKN
+1908 EDVDILKD
-1923 TENLKYYNE
+1923 TKTLKYYNE

-1941 EYWIC
+1941 EYWIRA
-1946 VNQEKRLPTVW
+1946 NKKNRLPTVW

-1985 NRLTSWHNN
+1985 NRLTSWNNN
-1994 PSLDIPSEVVY
+1994 PSFDIPSEVIY
-2005 VKDMETKQVWS
+2005 VKDMDTKKSWS

-2039 IHSHLGIEQELEI
+2039 IHSNLGIVQELEM
-2052 FVPKEDSC
+2052 FVPREDSC
-2060 KIGILKLR
+2060 KIGILNLS

-2075 NLKLYYYIKPVIGE
+2075 HLKLYYYIKPVIGE
-2089 DESKTSGNISI
+2089 DEFKTSGNISI

-2105 SNILT
+2105 SNTLT
-2110 ADNLYTTEIDNT
+2110 ACNLYASEIENT
-2122 KLYISSSE
+2122 KLYVSSSE

-2135 TGDKKFFLGKNGISN
+2135 TGDKKFFLGKNGLSN
-2150 PDGVKKLRLNNSNAI
+2150 PDGIKKLRLNNSNAI
-2165 GKDTC
+2165 GRDAC
-2170 MVIEIE
+2170 IVLEIE
-2176 VEVESF
+2176 VEIESF

-2190 LGAEESVMDC
+2190 LGAEETMIDC

-2213 RQELERIKN
+2213 RQELERVKN
-2222 DWRDLLGKLQ
+2222 YWKDLLGKLQ

-2278 TIALKYISPEFLKQ
+2278 TIALKYISPEILKQ

-2313 ETNRGIRTRF
+2313 ETGRGIRTRF

-2335 QYIKFTGDYSILN
+2335 QYIHFTGDNSILE
-2348 IKTPYLKGPIL
+2348 IETPYLKGAIL
-2359 EEGIDERYDK
+2359 EEGVDERYDQ
-2369 YEQSEKQESIYLHC
+2369 YPQSEKQESIYLHC

-2412 VGNKGKGESVWLGF
+2412 VGNKGRGESVWLGF
-2426 FLYHILDK
+2426 FLYTILDE
-2434 FIPICEMME
+2434 FISICETVKDE
-2443 SKNTQNIEENHNSEK
+2443 NDNTILEENR
-2458 NNLIYEVNNMKKI
+2458 I
-2471 DMKEDNTNNS
+2471 
-2481 VGEEKYKMNSLS
+2481 EKYK
-2493 SEQKDKNNDS
+2493 EI
-2503 VLKEN
+2503 
-2508 LKIENKCDKEDVQ
+2508 KI
-2521 KEEVENRS
+2521 
-2529 EKWNTIKMQLKK
+2529 QLKK

-2550 RWYRRAFMDDG
+2550 RWYKRAFMDDG

-2575 SIAQSWSVISKAGDN
+2575 SIAQSWSIISKAGDN

-2595 SIESLENHLV
+2595 SMESLENHLV

-2659 GDKALEFYRMINPI
+2659 GDKSLEFYRMINPI

-2679 DASNKYKVE
+2679 DASSKYKVE
-2688 PYVIPADIYGA
+2688 PYAIAADIYGA

-2712 GSSSWYYT
+2712 GSSSWYYI
-2720 AGVEYILGLKVKE
+2720 AGIEYILGLKIEKE
-2733 GCLTIAPCIPK
+2733 YLRIDPCIPR

-2762 KVINQ
+2762 KVINRNQ
-2767 NKKNTGVTKILLN
+2767 KNTGVEKVLLN

-2792 GNRIFNIE
+2792 SNKVYNIE
-2800 VIM
+2800 VYM

>member
-12 TILDKK
+12 TIVDKK

-31 NLINKPSKETY
+31 NLVNKPSKETY

-54 KIVYNLLNEHVKLGM
+54 KIVYNLLNEHVKLGI

-86 ETVKQIQKELTLR
+86 ETVKQIQKELTLK

-127 YTDNKIDK
+127 YTDNKIEK
-135 EDLED
+135 EDIED
-140 YLTSY
+140 YLASY

-153 EEIWNIGLFLQIA
+153 EEIWNIGLFLQIS

-181 QIQKMKAEN
+181 QIQKVKAEN
-190 IVKKLLEKSQENKD
+190 IVQKLIENPQDKKE
-204 NHIYHI
+204 NHIYHL

-238 KGYRYLKILEE
+238 KGYRYLKILDE

-280 ISIKTIQRINFLE
+280 TSIKTIQRINFLE

-305 KQDPANVYSK
+305 KQDPADVYSK
-315 MDNDTK
+315 MDNPTK
-321 DCYRNVIK
+321 ESYRNIIK

-349 SKENEDNGKK
+349 AEDNKQNGKK
-359 SHIGYYIIDKGIE
+359 AHIGYYIIDKGIQ
-372 KVYKELQCK
+372 KVYQELQCK
-381 TPKHMSEKI
+381 VPKYLKEKT
-390 KQKLYIVTNIILSI
+390 KQKLYIATNMILSIILSLV
-404 AISFVLSSILNL
+404 FSSILNL
-416 YTKNIKIYVLSF
+416 YIQNIGIYLLSF
-428 FILFIPSSEIVTQI
+428 LILLIPSSEIVTQI
-442 IQYILSK
+442 IQYMLSK

-464 IDKEHTCM
+464 IDEENATM

-479 KNKEKVKELMQKL
+479 KNKEKVKELMHKL

-513 ESSIKEEKFDNEVIE
+513 ESTMKEEKIDNEVIE
-528 NGVKLAEKLNKKY
+528 TGMKLAESLNKKY
-541 AKENEFPIFHFIYRK
+541 SKESDFPIFHFIYRK
-556 RDWNEKENCYL
+556 REWNEKEDCYL

-581 YLLGKEENVFR
+581 YLLGNEENVFR
-592 VNTIEGYKDCIPQI
+592 ANIIEEYKDCIPKI
-606 QYVITLDADTELILN
+606 QYVITLDADTDLILN

-639 DKEKNVVIEGY
+639 DEEKNVVIEGH
-650 GIIQPRIGINLDISY
+650 GLIQPRIGINLDISY

-691 DNFGEGIFTG
+691 DNFEEGIFTG
-701 KGIYDLKVFSKVL
+701 KGIYDLRVFSKVL

-766 WQIISWLNSKVNSK
+766 WQIISWLKGKVNSK

-789 YLSKY
+789 CLSKY
-794 KILDNLRRSLIE
+794 KIFDNLRRSLIE

-813 ILFVILGKQY
+813 VLFVMLGKVY
-823 CFEIYPFIIISI
+823 HFETYPFVMISI

-856 EYKQKNFSPRIS
+856 EHKQKKFSPRIS
-868 GYKGIVLRILITI
+868 GYKGIGLRILITI
-881 GELPYKTYISFIA
+881 GVLPYKAYVSCIA
-894 IVKTLYR
+894 IIKTLYR
-901 KWISHKNL
+901 KWVSHKKL

-914 SEEAEKQSKNDVI
+914 SEEAEKQAKNDVI
-927 SYIKQM
+927 SYIEQM
-933 WVNIALGILTIGF
+933 WFNIALGILTIGL
-946 ALTNKAFGDF
+946 ALTNKGFGDF
-956 LIQILLGILWTF
+956 IIQMILGILWTV
-968 TPFIMWH
+968 TPFIMWY

-982 IKAIEKLDKTEI
+982 VKAIEKLDKTEI
-994 EYVLEIGKKTWE
+994 EYVLEIGRKTWQ
-1006 FFKQYITKE
+1006 FFKQYINKE

-1029 QKVVARTSSTN
+1029 QKIVTRTSSTN

-1046 AIISSYDLQ
+1046 AIVSSYDLQ
-1055 YETLSNTIE
+1055 YEALLETID
-1064 LLHKVLTS
+1064 LLYKVLTS

-1086 YNIKTK
+1086 YDTKTK
-1092 DPLIPRYISTVDSGN
+1092 EPLRPRYISTVDSGN
-1107 FVGYMYV
+1107 FVGYLYV
-1114 TKSFL
+1114 TKAFL
-1119 EETRDILQKSEEYI
+1119 EEIQEILQNKNMLSSEQNREESV
-1133 KISNQIQEM
+1133 KLQNQIKEM
-1142 LEIIKKIINQ
+1142 LEIIERIIEQ

-1167 IGYNIEENQLTDSYY
+1167 IGYNIEENKLTDSYY

-1247 LDESCNFMIMSQ
+1247 LDESCKFMMMSQ
-1259 IKYAEEMNLPF
+1259 MKYAEEMHLPF
-1270 GVSESAFNLKDLQ
+1270 GVSEAAFNLKDLQ
-1283 YNYQYKA
+1283 SNYQYKA

-1304 EMVVSTYSS
+1304 EMVVSSYGSM
-1313 ILAITDIPK
+1313 LAITDIPK
-1322 EVIKNLKILEQYGMY
+1322 EVVKNLKVLEQYGMY
-1337 NKYGFYESIDF
+1337 NKYGFYESLDF
-1348 TPERVRKGQKA
+1348 TPERVRKGKKA

-1373 LLSINNLINK
+1373 LLSINNLINQL
-1383 MILQKRFTK
+1383 ILQKRFTK

-1429 EDYIVRKYTKVDER
+1429 EDYIVRTYTKIDEK

-1462 GEGFSKYKN
+1462 GEGVSKYKN
-1471 MYINHFKRTDDYMQ
+1471 IYINHFKRTDDYTQ
-1485 GIIFDI
+1485 GIIFYI
-1491 KTIKNK
+1491 KSIKNK
-1497 QMISSCYSHNMG
+1497 QIMSSSYSQNIKNENQ
-1509 TSYQIRF
+1509 YQIRF
-1516 MPDKNEQEMVN
+1516 MPDKNEQEIIS

-1532 TIKTTVASNE
+1532 TIKTTIASNE
-1542 PVELRRIILENT
+1542 PVELRRILLENL

-1569 ILAQKEQYYAHP
+1569 ILTPKEQYYAHP

-1594 KNEALLVKRKRR
+1594 KNEALLVKRKKR
-1606 EIGEQELYLATTLYA
+1606 EIGEKEVYLATTLHA
-1621 SREDRIGDL
+1621 SREDKIGDL
-1630 EYEIEEEKFLGRG
+1630 EYEIEEEKFNGRG
-1643 NVKIP
+1643 NLTIP

-1662 LVTEPIIAMKR
+1662 LVTEPVIAMKR

-1691 EEEKEQVIQNLEKY
+1691 EEEKEHVIQNLEKY
-1705 ISFENVKNE
+1705 TSFENVKNE

-1734 NIENYQKILSY
+1734 DIEMYQKMLSY
-1745 IIFDNSIR
+1745 IVFDDSIK
-1753 SVERSKINQTKHY
+1753 SVEKEKINQTQTYK
-1766 QQSDLWKYGISG
+1766 QSDLWKYGISG
-1778 DLPIVLVKMKNAND
+1778 DLPIILVKMKNAND
-1792 VQGLKEILKAYEY
+1792 VQGLKEVIKAYEY
-1805 FRTKNVETEIVVINE
+1805 FRTKNVETEIVIMDE
-1820 ENYSYENY
+1820 EKYSYENY

-1852 FVLNEEEI
+1852 FILNEEEM
-1860 DKNDMT
+1860 DKKDIT
-1866 FLEFISSITIDCA
+1866 FLEFISVITIDCA
-1879 KGNLENNLKEIEEVY
+1879 KGNLENNLKEIEETY
-1894 LENYKEISKEENTN
+1894 LENYKEISEEENTT
-1908 LFIEETTEDINILKN
+1908 LFIEENTEDIDILKD

-1941 EYWIC
+1941 EYWIRT
-1946 VNQEKRLPTVW
+1946 NKGNRLPTVW

-1985 NRLTSWHNN
+1985 NRLTSWNNN
-1994 PSLDIPSEVVY
+1994 PSIDIPSEVIY
-2005 VKDMETKQVWS
+2005 VKDMDTKKSWS

-2039 IHSHLGIEQELEI
+2039 IHSNLGIVQELEM
-2052 FVPKEDSC
+2052 FVPREDSC
-2060 KIGILKLR
+2060 KIGILNLS

-2075 NLKLYYYIKPVIGE
+2075 HLKLYYYIKPVMGE
-2089 DESKTSGNISI
+2089 DEFKTSGNISI

-2105 SNILT
+2105 SNTVT
-2110 ADNLYTTEIDNT
+2110 ACNLYASEIDNT
-2122 KLYISSSE
+2122 KLYVASSE

-2135 TGDKKFFLGKNGISN
+2135 TGDKKFFLGKNGLSN
-2150 PDGVKKLRLNNSNAI
+2150 PDGIKKLRLNNSNAI
-2165 GKDTC
+2165 GRDAC
-2170 MVIEIE
+2170 IVLE
-2176 VEVESF
+2176 VEVDIESF

-2190 LGAEESVMDC
+2190 LGAEETMIDC

-2213 RQELERIKN
+2213 RQELERVKN
-2222 DWRDLLGKLQ
+2222 YWKDLLGKLQ

-2278 TIALKYISPEFLKQ
+2278 TIALKYISPEFLKN

-2313 ETNRGIRTRF
+2313 ETGRGIRTRF

-2335 QYIKFTGDYSILN
+2335 QYVHFTGDNSILE
-2348 IKTPYLKGPIL
+2348 IETPYLKGPIL
-2359 EEGIDERYDK
+2359 EEGVDERYDQ
-2369 YEQSEKQESIYLHC
+2369 YPQSEKQENIYLHC

-2412 VGNKGKGESVWLGF
+2412 VGNKGRGESVWLGF
-2426 FLYHILDK
+2426 FLYTILDE
-2434 FIPICEMME
+2434 FIPMCEIME
-2443 SKNTQNIEENHNSEK
+2443 ERIGKTIDGEK
-2458 NNLIYEVNNMKKI
+2458 RI
-2471 DMKEDNTNNS
+2471 
-2481 VGEEKYKMNSLS
+2481 EKYK
-2493 SEQKDKNNDS
+2493 E
-2503 VLKEN
+2503 
-2508 LKIENKCDKEDVQ
+2508 
-2521 KEEVENRS
+2521 
-2529 EKWNTIKMQLKK
+2529 IKLQLKK

-2550 RWYRRAFMDDG
+2550 RWYKRAFMDDG

-2575 SIAQSWSVISKAGDN
+2575 SIAQSWSIISKAGDN

-2595 SIESLENHLV
+2595 SMESLENHLV

-2659 GDKALEFYRMINPI
+2659 GDKSLEFYRMINPI

-2679 DASNKYKVE
+2679 DASSKYKVE
-2688 PYVIPADIYGA
+2688 PYAIAADIYGA
-2699 GNLAGRGGWTWYT
+2699 SNLAGRGGWTWYT
-2712 GSSSWYYT
+2712 GSSSWYYI
-2720 AGVEYILGLKVKE
+2720 AGIEYILGLKIEKE
-2733 GCLTIAPCIPK
+2733 YLRIDPCIPR

-2762 KVINQ
+2762 KVINRNQ
-2767 NKKNTGVTKILLN
+2767 KNTGVEKVLLN
-2780 GEEVEN
+2780 GEKVEN

-2792 GNRIFNIE
+2792 SNKVYNIE
-2800 VIM
+2800 VYM

>member
-12 TILDKK
+12 TIVDKK

-31 NLINKPSKETY
+31 NLVNKPSKETY

-54 KIVYNLLNEHVKLGM
+54 KIVYNLLNEHVKLGI

-86 ETVKQIQKELTLR
+86 ETVKQIQKELTLK

-127 YTDNKIDK
+127 YTDNKIEK
-135 EDLED
+135 EDIED
-140 YLTSY
+140 YLASY

-153 EEIWNIGLFLQIA
+153 EEIWNIGLFLQIS

-181 QIQKMKAEN
+181 QIQKVKAEN
-190 IVKKLLEKSQENKD
+190 IVQKLIENPQDKKE
-204 NHIYHI
+204 NHIYHL
-210 KNIKKDMLQDV
+210 KNIKKDMLHDV

-238 KGYRYLKILEE
+238 KGYRYLKILDE

-280 ISIKTIQRINFLE
+280 TSIKTIQRINFLE

-305 KQDPANVYSK
+305 KQDPADVYSK
-315 MDNDTK
+315 MDNPTK
-321 DCYRNVIK
+321 ESYRNIIK

-349 SKENEDNGKK
+349 AEDNKQNGKK
-359 SHIGYYIIDKGIE
+359 AHIGYYIIDKGIQ
-372 KVYKELQCK
+372 KVYQELQCK
-381 TPKHMSEKI
+381 VPKYLKEKT
-390 KQKLYIVTNIILSI
+390 KQKLYIATNMILSIILSLV
-404 AISFVLSSILNL
+404 FSSILNL
-416 YTKNIKIYVLSF
+416 YIQNIGIYLLSF
-428 FILFIPSSEIVTQI
+428 LILLIPSSEIVTQI
-442 IQYILSK
+442 IQYMLSK

-464 IDKEHTCM
+464 IDEENATM

-479 KNKEKVKELMQKL
+479 KSKEKVKELMHKL

-513 ESSIKEEKFDNEVIE
+513 ESTMKEEKIDNEVIE
-528 NGVKLAEKLNKKY
+528 TGMKLAESLNKKY
-541 AKENEFPIFHFIYRK
+541 SKESDFPIFHFIYRK
-556 RDWNEKENCYL
+556 REWNEKEDCYL

-581 YLLGKEENVFR
+581 YLLGNEENVFR
-592 VNTIEGYKDCIPQI
+592 ANTIETYKDCIPKI
-606 QYVITLDADTELILN
+606 QYVITLDADTDLILN

-639 DKEKNVVIEGY
+639 DEEKNVVIEGH
-650 GIIQPRIGINLDISY
+650 GLIQPRIGINLDISY

-691 DNFGEGIFTG
+691 DNFEEGIFTG
-701 KGIYDLKVFSKVL
+701 KGIYDLRVFSKVL

-766 WQIISWLNSKVNSK
+766 WQIISWLKGKVNSK

-789 YLSKY
+789 CLSKY
-794 KILDNLRRSLIE
+794 KIFDNLRRSLIE

-813 ILFVILGKQY
+813 VLFVMLGKVY
-823 CFEIYPFIIISI
+823 HFETYPFVMISI

-856 EYKQKNFSPRIS
+856 EHKQKKFSPRIS
-868 GYKGIVLRILITI
+868 GYKGIGLRILITI
-881 GELPYKTYISFIA
+881 GVLPYKAYVSCIA
-894 IVKTLYR
+894 IIKTLYR
-901 KWISHKNL
+901 KWVSHKKL

-914 SEEAEKQSKNDVI
+914 SEEAEKQAKNDVI
-927 SYIKQM
+927 SYIEQM
-933 WVNIALGILTIGF
+933 WFNIALGILTIGL
-946 ALTNKAFGDF
+946 ALTNKGFGDF
-956 LIQILLGILWTF
+956 IVQTILGILWSF
-968 TPFIMWH
+968 TPFIMWY

-982 IKAIEKLDKTEI
+982 VKAIEKLDKTEI
-994 EYVLEIGKKTWE
+994 EYVLEIGRKTWQ
-1006 FFKQYITKE
+1006 FFKQYINKE

-1021 DNYQEDRK
+1021 DNYQEVRK
-1029 QKVVARTSSTN
+1029 QKIVTRTSSTN

-1046 AIISSYDLQ
+1046 AIVSSYDLQ
-1055 YETLSNTIE
+1055 YEALLETID
-1064 LLHKVLTS
+1064 LLYKVLTS

-1086 YNIKTK
+1086 YDTKTK
-1092 DPLIPRYISTVDSGN
+1092 EPLRPRYISTVDSGN
-1107 FVGYMYV
+1107 FVGYLYV
-1114 TKSFL
+1114 TKAFL
-1119 EETRDILQKSEEYI
+1119 EEIQEILQNKNMLSSEQNREESV
-1133 KISNQIQEM
+1133 KLQNQIKEM
-1142 LEIIKKIINQ
+1142 LEIIERIIEQ

-1167 IGYNIEENQLTDSYY
+1167 IGYNIEENKLTDSYY

-1202 PSKHWNHLSRTLT
+1202 SSKHWNHLSRTLT
-1215 ILGKYKGLISWSG
+1215 VLGKYKGLISWSG

-1247 LDESCNFMIMSQ
+1247 LDESCKFMMMSQ
-1259 IKYAEEMNLPF
+1259 MKYAEEMHLPF
-1270 GVSESAFNLKDLQ
+1270 GVSEAAFNLKDLQ
-1283 YNYQYKA
+1283 SNYQYKA

-1304 EMVVSTYSS
+1304 EMVVSSYGSM
-1313 ILAITDIPK
+1313 LAITDIPK
-1322 EVIKNLKILEQYGMY
+1322 EVVKNLKVLEQYGMY
-1337 NKYGFYESIDF
+1337 SKYGFYESLDF
-1348 TPERVRKGQKA
+1348 TPERVRKGKKA

-1373 LLSINNLINK
+1373 LLSINNLINQL
-1383 MILQKRFTK
+1383 ILQKRFTK

-1429 EDYIVRKYTKVDER
+1429 EDYIVRTYTKIDER

-1449 ISNENYMIAMNQK
+1449 ISNENYMIAMDQK
-1462 GEGFSKYKN
+1462 GEGVSKYKN
-1471 MYINHFKRTDDYMQ
+1471 IYINHFKRTDDYTQ
-1485 GIIFDI
+1485 GIIFYI
-1491 KTIKNK
+1491 KSIKNK
-1497 QMISSCYSHNMG
+1497 QIMSSSYSQNIKNENQ
-1509 TSYQIRF
+1509 YQIRF
-1516 MPDKNEQEMVN
+1516 MPDKNEQEITS

-1542 PVELRRIILENT
+1542 PVELRRMIIENL

-1569 ILAQKEQYYAHP
+1569 ILTPKEQYYAHP

-1594 KNEALLVKRKRR
+1594 KSEALLVKRKKR
-1606 EIGEQELYLATTLYA
+1606 ELGEKEVYLATTLHA

-1630 EYEIEEEKFLGRG
+1630 EYEIEEEKFNGRG
-1643 NVKIP
+1643 NLKIP

-1662 LVTEPIIAMKR
+1662 LVTEPVVAMKR

-1683 IIDFILSV
+1683 VIDFILSV
-1691 EEEKEQVIQNLEKY
+1691 EEEKEQVLQNLEKY
-1705 ISFENVKNE
+1705 TSFENVKNE

-1734 NIENYQKILSY
+1734 DIEMYQKLLSY
-1745 IIFDNSIR
+1745 IVFDASMKSGEKEKLNHTQNY
-1753 SVERSKINQTKHY
+1753 K
-1766 QQSDLWKYGISG
+1766 QSDLWKYGISG
-1778 DLPIVLVKMKNAND
+1778 DLPIILVKMKNAND
-1792 VQGLKEILKAYEY
+1792 VQGLKEVLKAYEY
-1805 FRTKNVETEIVVINE
+1805 FRTKNVETEIVILDE
-1820 ENYSYENY
+1820 EKYSYENY

-1841 MGYLKNIKGGI
+1841 IGYLKNIKAGI
-1852 FVLNEEEI
+1852 FILNEEEM
-1860 DKNDMT
+1860 DKKDIA
-1866 FLEFISSITIDCA
+1866 FLEFISVITVDCA
-1879 KGNLENNLKEIEEVY
+1879 KGNLENNLKEIEETY
-1894 LENYKEISKEENTN
+1894 LENYKEISEEENVNQFVEENT
-1908 LFIEETTEDINILKN
+1908 EDVDILKD
-1923 TENLKYYNE
+1923 TKALKYYNE

-1941 EYWIC
+1941 EYWIRA
-1946 VNQEKRLPTVW
+1946 NKENRLPTVW

-1971 ENMGGYSWYKNSRL
+1971 ENIGGYSWYKNSRL
-1985 NRLTSWHNN
+1985 NRLTSWNNN
-1994 PSLDIPSEVVY
+1994 PSFDIPSEVIY
-2005 VKDMETKQVWS
+2005 VKDMDTKKSWS

-2039 IHSHLGIEQELEI
+2039 IHSNLGIVQELEM
-2052 FVPKEDSC
+2052 FVPREDSC
-2060 KIGILKLR
+2060 KIGILNLS
-2068 NKTPNRK
+2068 NKTPNRQH
-2075 NLKLYYYIKPVIGE
+2075 LKLYYYIKPVIGE
-2089 DESKTSGNISI
+2089 DEFKTSGNISI

-2105 SNILT
+2105 SNTLT
-2110 ADNLYTTEIDNT
+2110 ACNLYASEIENT
-2122 KLYISSSE
+2122 KLYVSSSE

-2135 TGDKKFFLGKNGISN
+2135 TGDKKFFLGKNGLSN
-2150 PDGVKKLRLNNSNAI
+2150 PDGIKKLRLNNSNAI
-2165 GKDTC
+2165 GRDAC
-2170 MVIEIE
+2170 IVLEIE
-2176 VEVESF
+2176 VEIESF

-2190 LGAEESVMDC
+2190 LGAEETMIDC

-2213 RQELERIKN
+2213 RQELERVKN
-2222 DWRDLLGKLQ
+2222 YWKDLLGKLQ

-2278 TIALKYISPEFLKQ
+2278 TIALKYISPEILKQ

-2313 ETNRGIRTRF
+2313 ETGRGIRTRF

-2335 QYIKFTGDYSILN
+2335 QYIHFTGDNSILE
-2348 IKTPYLKGPIL
+2348 IETPYLKGAIL
-2359 EEGIDERYDK
+2359 EEGVDERYDQ
-2369 YEQSEKQESIYLHC
+2369 YPQSEKQESIYLHC

-2412 VGNKGKGESVWLGF
+2412 VGNKGRGESVWLGF
-2426 FLYHILDK
+2426 FLYTILDE
-2434 FIPICEMME
+2434 FISICETVKDE
-2443 SKNTQNIEENHNSEK
+2443 NDNTILEENR
-2458 NNLIYEVNNMKKI
+2458 I
-2471 DMKEDNTNNS
+2471 
-2481 VGEEKYKMNSLS
+2481 EKYK
-2493 SEQKDKNNDS
+2493 EI
-2503 VLKEN
+2503 
-2508 LKIENKCDKEDVQ
+2508 KI
-2521 KEEVENRS
+2521 
-2529 EKWNTIKMQLKK
+2529 QLKK

-2550 RWYRRAFMDDG
+2550 RWYKRAFMDDG

-2575 SIAQSWSVISKAGDN
+2575 SIAQSWSIISKAGDN

-2595 SIESLENHLV
+2595 SMESLENHLV

-2643 THSSC
+2643 THEC
-2648 WAIIAEALLGF
+2648 CC
-2659 GDKALEFYRMINPI
+2659 
-2673 EHARTK
+2673 
-2679 DASNKYKVE
+2679 
-2688 PYVIPADIYGA
+2688 YV
-2699 GNLAGRGGWTWYT
+2699 
-2712 GSSSWYYT
+2712 
-2720 AGVEYILGLKVKE
+2720 
-2733 GCLTIAPCIPK
+2733 
-2744 DWKEYL
+2744 
-2750 MRYKWKDSIYNI
+2750 
-2762 KVINQ
+2762 Q
-2767 NKKNTGVTKILLN
+2767 
-2780 GEEVEN
+2780 
-2786 KIKLDG
+2786 
-2792 GNRIFNIE
+2792 F
-2800 VIM
+2800 

>member
-31 NLINKPSKETY
+31 NLMNKPSKETY
-42 PIPQLIENYETI
+42 PVPQLMENYETI

-86 ETVKQIQKELTLR
+86 ETVKQIQKELTLK
-99 KYMNFLGIANGKYKG
+99 KYMNFLGIANGRYKG

-127 YTDNKIDK
+127 YTDNKIEK

-140 YLTSY
+140 YLASY

-190 IVKKLLEKSQENKD
+190 IVQKLIEIPQNNQE
-204 NHIYHI
+204 NHIYHL
-210 KNIKKDMLQDV
+210 KNIKKDMLNDV

-238 KGYRYLKILEE
+238 KGYRYLKILDE

-280 ISIKTIQRINFLE
+280 ISIKNIQRINFLE

-305 KQDPANVYSK
+305 KQDPAEVYPK

-321 DCYRNVIK
+321 DCYRNIIK

-349 SKENEDNGKK
+349 AEDNKDNGKK
-359 SHIGYYIIDKGIE
+359 AHIGYYIIDKGIE
-372 KVYKELQCK
+372 KVYQELQCK
-381 TPKHMSEKI
+381 VPKHLEEKT
-390 KQKLYIVTNIILSI
+390 KQKLYIATNVILAIILSLV
-404 AISFVLSSILNL
+404 FSSILNL
-416 YTKNIKIYVLSF
+416 YIQNVGAYIFS
-428 FILFIPSSEIVTQI
+428 ILILLIPSSEIVTQI

-464 IDKEHTCM
+464 IDEKNACM

-479 KNKEKVKELMQKL
+479 KNKEKVKELMHKL
-492 EVYYIANQSKNLYF
+492 EVYYIANESKNLYF

-513 ESSIKEEKFDNEVIE
+513 ESSIQEEKIDNEVIE
-528 NGVKLAEKLNKKY
+528 TGMKLAESLNEKY
-541 AKENEFPIFHFIYRK
+541 SKENDFPIFHFIYRK
-556 RDWNEKENCYL
+556 REWNEKENCYL

-581 YLLGKEENVFR
+581 YLLGNEENVFR
-592 VNTIEGYKDCIPQI
+592 INTIELYKDCIPKI

-639 DKEKNVVIEGY
+639 DEEKNVIVEGH
-650 GIIQPRIGINLDISY
+650 GMIQPRIGINLDISY

-701 KGIYDLKVFSKVL
+701 KGIYDLNVFSKVL

-766 WQIISWLNSKVNSK
+766 WQIISWLKGKINSK

-789 YLSKY
+789 CLSKY
-794 KILDNLRRSLIE
+794 KIFDNLRRSLIE
-806 IMVIISL
+806 IMVIISF
-813 ILFVILGKQY
+813 ILFVVLGKVYQ
-823 CFEIYPFIIISI
+823 FEIYPFIIISI
-835 IAVVMSNIL
+835 LAVVMPYIL

-849 MLVKKEG
+849 MLEKKEG
-856 EYKQKNFSPRIS
+856 EHKQKRFSPRIS
-868 GYKGIVLRILITI
+868 GYKGIGLRILISI
-881 GELPYKTYISFIA
+881 GVLPYKAYVSCIA
-894 IVKTLYR
+894 IIKTLYR
-901 KWISHKNL
+901 KWISHKKL

-914 SEEAEKQSKNDVI
+914 SEEAEKQAKNDVM

-933 WVNIALGILTIGF
+933 WFNIAWGILTIGV
-946 ALTNKAFGDF
+946 ALTNKGFGDF
-956 LIQILLGILWTF
+956 MIQSILGILWFF
-968 TPFIMWH
+968 TPFMMWY

-982 IKAIEKLDKTEI
+982 EEAIEKLDKTEI
-994 EYVLEIGKKTWE
+994 EYVLEIGEKTWQ

-1015 NNYLMP
+1015 NNYLIP

-1029 QKVVARTSSTN
+1029 QKIVERTSSTN
-1040 IGLSIL
+1040 IGLSVL
-1046 AIISSYDLQ
+1046 AIVSSYDLQ
-1055 YETLSNTIE
+1055 YENLSDTID
-1064 LLHKVLTS
+1064 LLHKVIIS

-1086 YNIKTK
+1086 YDTKTK
-1092 DPLIPRYISTVDSGN
+1092 EPLRPRYISTVDSGN
-1107 FVGYMYV
+1107 FVGYLYV
-1114 TKSFL
+1114 TKTFL
-1119 EETRDILQKSEEYI
+1119 EEIQEILQKDDNLHVRQKIQYKKNGIGYKTSLEEKVREEKNGLTKNKRKTYI
-1133 KISNQIQEM
+1133 KNEEEMVRVQNQINEM
-1142 LEIIKKIINQ
+1142 LEIVERIIRQ
-1152 TDFTYLYSQEHQIFS
+1152 TNFTYLYNQEHQIFS
-1167 IGYNIEENQLTDSYY
+1167 IGYNIEENKLTDSYY

-1215 ILGKYKGLISWSG
+1215 VLGKYKGLISWSG
-1228 TAFEYLMPNI
+1228 TAFEYLMPNM

-1247 LDESCNFMIMSQ
+1247 LDESCKFMMMSQ
-1259 IKYAEEMNLPF
+1259 MKYAEEMHLPF
-1270 GVSESAFNLKDLQ
+1270 GVSEAAFNLKDLQ
-1283 YNYQYKA
+1283 SNYQYKA

-1304 EMVVSTYSS
+1304 EMVVSSYGS

-1322 EVIKNLKILEQYGMY
+1322 EVVKNLKVLEQYGMY
-1337 NKYGFYESIDF
+1337 NKYGFYESLDF
-1348 TPERVRKGQKA
+1348 TPERVRKGKQA

-1373 LLSINNLINK
+1373 LLSINNLINQL
-1383 MILQKRFTK
+1383 ILQKRFTK

-1429 EDYIVRKYTKVDER
+1429 EDYIVRSYTKIDEK

-1449 ISNENYMIAMNQK
+1449 ISNENYMVAMNQK
-1462 GEGFSKYKN
+1462 GEGVSKYKN
-1471 MYINHFKRTDDYMQ
+1471 MYINHFKRTDDYTQ
-1485 GIIFDI
+1485 GMIFNI
-1491 KTIKNK
+1491 KSIKNK
-1497 QMISSCYSHNMG
+1497 QIISSSYSQNIKNENQ
-1509 TSYQIRF
+1509 YQIRF
-1516 MPDKNEQEMVN
+1516 MPDKNEQEIIS

-1542 PVELRRIILENT
+1542 PVELRRIILENL
-1554 GNEEEIVELTGYFEP
+1554 GNEEEFVELTGYFEP
-1569 ILAQKEQYYAHP
+1569 ILTPKEQYYAHP
-1581 AFNNLFLVYGYDE
+1581 AFNNLFLVYGYNE
-1594 KNEALLVKRKRR
+1594 KNEALLVKRKKR
-1606 EIGEQELYLATTLYA
+1606 EVGEKEIYLATTLHA

-1630 EYEIEEEKFLGRG
+1630 EYEIEEEKFIGRG
-1643 NVKIP
+1643 NLKIP

-1662 LVTEPIIAMKR
+1662 LVTEPIVAMKR
-1673 TIKIK
+1673 TIKIR
-1678 KQEKV
+1678 KQQKV
-1683 IIDFILSV
+1683 VIDFILSV
-1691 EEEKEQVIQNLEKY
+1691 EEEKEQALQNLEKY
-1705 ISFENVKNE
+1705 TSFENVKNE
-1714 FELSKARVE
+1714 LELSKARVE

-1734 NIENYQKILSY
+1734 DIEMYQKMLSY
-1745 IIFDNSIR
+1745 IVFDDSIK
-1753 SVERSKINQTKHY
+1753 SVEKEKINHTKNY
-1766 QQSDLWKYGISG
+1766 KQSDLWKYGISG

-1792 VQGLKEILKAYEY
+1792 VQGLKEVLKAYEY
-1805 FRTKNVETEIVVINE
+1805 FRTKNVETEIVIMDE
-1820 ENYSYENY
+1820 EKYSYENY

-1852 FVLNEEEI
+1852 FILNEEEM
-1860 DKNDMT
+1860 DKKDIT
-1866 FLEFISSITIDCA
+1866 FLEFISVITIDCA
-1879 KGNLENNLKEIEEVY
+1879 KGNLENNLKEIEETY
-1894 LENYKEISKEENTN
+1894 LENYKEISEEENIKPFIEENT
-1908 LFIEETTEDINILKN
+1908 EDVDILKN
-1923 TENLKYYNE
+1923 KENLKYYNE

-1946 VNQEKRLPTVW
+1946 VNKEKRLPTVW

-1985 NRLTSWHNN
+1985 NRLTSWNNN
-1994 PSLDIPSEVVY
+1994 PSLDIPSEIIY
-2005 VKDMETKQVWS
+2005 VKDMDTKESWS
-2016 LGLNPMPDNRNYNVI
+2016 LGLNPMPDERNYNVI
-2031 YGFGYCKY
+2031 YGFGYCQY
-2039 IHSHLGIEQELEI
+2039 IHNHLGIEQQLEI
-2052 FVPKEDSC
+2052 FVPREDSC
-2060 KIGILKLR
+2060 KIGILKLS

-2075 NLKLYYYIKPVIGE
+2075 HLKLYYYIKPVIGE
-2089 DESKTSGNISI
+2089 DELKTAGNISI
-2100 KFDRN
+2100 NFDRN
-2105 SNILT
+2105 SNTLT
-2110 ADNLYTTEIDNT
+2110 ACNLYAGEIDNT
-2122 KLYISSSE
+2122 KLYMSSSE

-2135 TGDKKFFLGKNGISN
+2135 TGDKKFFLGKNGLSN
-2150 PDGVKKLRLNNSNAI
+2150 PDGIKKLRLNNSNAI
-2165 GKDTC
+2165 GRDAC
-2170 MVIEIE
+2170 IVLEIE
-2176 VEVESF
+2176 VDIESF

-2190 LGAEESVMDC
+2190 LGAEETIIDC

-2213 RQELERIKN
+2213 KQELESVKN
-2222 DWRDLLGKLQ
+2222 YWKDLLGKLQ

-2278 TIALKYISPEFLKQ
+2278 TIALKYISPEILKH

-2335 QYIKFTGDYSILN
+2335 QYIHFTGDNSILE
-2348 IKTPYLKGPIL
+2348 IETPYLKGPIL
-2359 EEGIDERYDK
+2359 EEGVDERYDQ
-2369 YEQSEKQESIYLHC
+2369 YPQSEKQESIYLHC

-2391 NFGENGLPKI
+2391 SFGENGLPKI

-2412 VGNKGKGESVWLGF
+2412 VGNKGRGESVWLGF
-2426 FLYHILDK
+2426 FLYNILDE
-2434 FIPICEMME
+2434 FIPICEMIE
-2443 SKNTQNIEENHNSEK
+2443 SKEKQSNEQEEESR
-2458 NNLIYEVNNMKKI
+2458 I
-2471 DMKEDNTNNS
+2471 
-2481 VGEEKYKMNSLS
+2481 EKYK
-2493 SEQKDKNNDS
+2493 
-2503 VLKEN
+2503 
-2508 LKIENKCDKEDVQ
+2508 KIK
-2521 KEEVENRS
+2521 
-2529 EKWNTIKMQLKK
+2529 IQLKK

-2550 RWYRRAFMDDG
+2550 RWYKRAFMDDG

-2575 SIAQSWSVISKAGDN
+2575 SIAQSWSIISKAGDN

-2595 SIESLENHLV
+2595 SMESLENHLV

-2610 IIKLLD
+2610 VIKLLD

-2659 GDKALEFYRMINPI
+2659 GDKSLEFYRMINPI

-2679 DASNKYKVE
+2679 DASSKYKVE
-2688 PYVIPADIYGA
+2688 PYAIAADIYGA

-2720 AGVEYILGLKVKE
+2720 AGIEYILGLKIEKE
-2733 GCLTIAPCIPK
+2733 YLIIKPCIPK

-2762 KVINQ
+2762 KVINTNQ
-2767 NKKNTGVTKILLN
+2767 KNTGVEKVLLN
-2780 GEEVEN
+2780 GEEVDN

-2792 GNRIFNIE
+2792 SNKVYNIE
-2800 VIM
+2800 VYM